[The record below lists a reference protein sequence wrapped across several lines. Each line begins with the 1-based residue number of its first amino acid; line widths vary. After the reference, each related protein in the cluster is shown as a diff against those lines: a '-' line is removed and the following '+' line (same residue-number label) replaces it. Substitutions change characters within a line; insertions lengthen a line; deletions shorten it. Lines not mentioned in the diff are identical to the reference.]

1 MPPQFIPAYDK
12 TALIALSNRPAGMR
26 ELRSARDYDAN
37 HTKGRGMK
45 HITSLIRVA
54 LLVLVATG
62 AAAAADQPPT
72 WAYPVNP
79 PGLLP
84 APDDGMPRRVPG
96 SDASFTLTRIRD
108 LFSAPDWHPG
118 DHPPMPE
125 IVARGSKPGVFACGY
140 CHLPNGLGRPENSS
154 LAGLP
159 SDYIVQQVIDFRNGA
174 RKSSE
179 PASLPINLMIALSK
193 SVSEADLR
201 VAADYFAAL
210 MPQPWIRVVETA
222 TVPKTGVAGWM
233 LVAIEGGGS
242 EPIGERIIEMPEDLE
257 RTELRDAR
265 SGFIAYVPPGSI
277 DSGKKLV
284 TTGAAGKTTPC
295 GICHGPGLRGLGPVP
310 ALAGRSPSYIVRQL
324 YDMKHGVRNGPWAP
338 LMKSVVEKL
347 SVEDMV
353 AIAAYTTSL
362 AP

>member
-1 MPPQFIPAYDK
+1 MKPI
-12 TALIALSNRPAGMR
+12 AGM
-26 ELRSARDYDAN
+26 
-37 HTKGRGMK
+37 
-45 HITSLIRVA
+45 IRFA
-54 LLVLVATG
+54 LLAIAATG
-62 AAAAADQPPT
+62 VAMAADQPPP

-79 PGLLP
+79 PGIQP
-84 APDDGMPRRVPG
+84 APDDGMPRQVPG
-96 SDASFTLTRIRD
+96 SRASFTLTQIRD

-118 DHPPMPE
+118 DHSPMPE
-125 IVARGSKPGVFACGY
+125 IVAQGSKPGVFACGY

-159 SDYIVQQVIDFRNGA
+159 AEYIVQQVLDFRSGA

-179 PASLPINLMIALSK
+179 PASLPINLMVALSK
-193 SVSEADLR
+193 SVSDADLR
-201 VAADYFAAL
+201 IAADYFAAL
-210 MPQPWIRVVETA
+210 KPKSWIRVVETE
-222 TVPKTGVAGWM
+222 TIPKTSVAGWM

-242 EPIGERIIEMPEDLE
+242 EPIGQRIIEMPEDLE

-277 DSGKKLV
+277 SSGETLV
-284 TTGAAGKTTPC
+284 TTGKAGKTTPC

-338 LMKSVVEKL
+338 LMKSVVDNL
-347 SVEDMV
+347 SEEDMV
-353 AIAAYTTSL
+353 AIAAYTASL

>member
-1 MPPQFIPAYDK
+1 MKQI
-12 TALIALSNRPAGMR
+12 TGM
-26 ELRSARDYDAN
+26 
-37 HTKGRGMK
+37 
-45 HITSLIRVA
+45 IRFA
-54 LLVLVATG
+54 LLAIVVSG
-62 AAAAADQPPT
+62 AAIAADQPPP

-79 PGLLP
+79 PGIQP
-84 APDDGMPRRVPG
+84 APDDGMPRKVPG

-159 SDYIVQQVIDFRNGA
+159 AEYIVQQVLDFRSGT

-193 SVSEADLR
+193 FVSDADLR
-201 VAADYFAAL
+201 IAADYFAAL
-210 MPQPWIRVVETA
+210 KPQSWIRVVETA
-222 TVPKTGVAGWM
+222 TVPKTSVAGWM

-277 DSGKKLV
+277 SSGETLV
-284 TTGAAGKTTPC
+284 ATGAGGKTTPC
-295 GICHGPGLRGLGPVP
+295 GICHGSGLRGLGPVP

-338 LMKSVVEKL
+338 LMKSVVVNL

-353 AIAAYTTSL
+353 AIAAYAASL
-362 AP
+362 PP

>member
-1 MPPQFIPAYDK
+1 MKLITGLFR
-12 TALIALSNRPAGMR
+12 TAALTLIAAT
-26 ELRSARDYDAN
+26 AA
-37 HTKGRGMK
+37 
-45 HITSLIRVA
+45 VA
-54 LLVLVATG
+54 AE
-62 AAAAADQPPT
+62 PPP

-79 PGLLP
+79 PGLQP
-84 APDDGMPRRVPG
+84 APDDGTLHRVPG
-96 SDASFTLTRIRD
+96 SDARFTLTAIRD
-108 LFSAPDWHPG
+108 LFNAPDWHPD

-125 IVARGSKPGVFACGY
+125 IVARGSKPAGVFACGY

-159 SDYIVQQVIDFRNGA
+159 AEYIVQQVLDFRSGA
-174 RKSSE
+174 RKSAE

-193 SVSEADLR
+193 AVSDADLR
-201 VAADYFAAL
+201 IAAEYFAGL
-210 MPQPWIRVVETA
+210 KPQPWIRVVETA

-233 LVAIEGGGS
+233 LVAIEDGGS
-242 EPIGERIIEMPEDLE
+242 EPIGRRIIEMPEDLE

-277 DSGKKLV
+277 DAGRTLA
-284 TTGAAGKTTPC
+284 TTGADRTTPC

-324 YDMKHGVRNGPWAP
+324 HDLKHGMRNGPWAP
-338 LMKSVVEKL
+338 LMRAVVEGL
-347 SVEDMV
+347 SEEDMV
-353 AIAAYTTSL
+353 AIAAYTASL

>member
-1 MPPQFIPAYDK
+1 MKQVTGLIQFA
-12 TALIALSNRPAGMR
+12 
-26 ELRSARDYDAN
+26 
-37 HTKGRGMK
+37 
-45 HITSLIRVA
+45 
-54 LLVLVATG
+54 VLAIVATG
-62 AAAAADQPPT
+62 AAMAADQPPP

-79 PGLLP
+79 PGIQP
-84 APDDGMPRRVPG
+84 APDDATPRRVPG
-96 SDASFTLTRIRD
+96 SRVSFTLTQIRD

-118 DHPPMPE
+118 EHPPMPE

-159 SDYIVQQVIDFRNGA
+159 AEYILRQVLDFRSGA

-179 PASLPINLMIALSK
+179 SASLPINLMVDLSK
-193 SVSEADLR
+193 SVSDADLQ

-210 MPQPWIRVVETA
+210 KPQPWIRVIEIA
-222 TVPKTGVAGWM
+222 TVPKTTVAGWM

-242 EPIGERIIEMPEDLE
+242 EAIGERIIEMPEDLE

-277 DSGKKLV
+277 ERGEALV
-284 TTGAAGKTTPC
+284 TTGGAGKTTPC
-295 GICHGPGLRGLGPVP
+295 GICHGPALRGLGPVP

-324 YDMKHGVRNGPWAP
+324 HDMKRGVRNGPWAP
-338 LMKSVVEKL
+338 LMKSVMENL
-347 SVEDMV
+347 GVEDMV
-353 AIAAYTTSL
+353 AIAAYSASL
-362 AP
+362 SP

>member
-1 MPPQFIPAYDK
+1 MNH
-12 TALIALSNRPAGMR
+12 IA
-26 ELRSARDYDAN
+26 
-37 HTKGRGMK
+37 
-45 HITSLIRVA
+45 SLIPVA
-54 LLVLVATG
+54 LLAIVATG
-62 AAAAADQPPT
+62 AATAADQPPP

-84 APDDGMPRRVPG
+84 APDAGMSMRVPG

-108 LFSAPDWHPG
+108 LFDAPDWHPG

-125 IVARGSKPGVFACGY
+125 IVARGSKPAVFACGY

-159 SDYIVQQVIDFRNGA
+159 AEYIVQQVLDFRSGA

-201 VAADYFAAL
+201 VAADYFSAL

-222 TVPKTGVAGWM
+222 IVPKTSVLGWM
-233 LVAIEGGGS
+233 LVASEGGGS
-242 EPIGERIIEMPEDLE
+242 EPIGQRIIEMPEDLE

-277 DSGKKLV
+277 DRGETLV
-284 TTGAAGKTTPC
+284 TTGLAGKTTPC

-362 AP
+362 EP